1 MHRTV
6 LNLKD
11 GWLFAL
17 GMELPAREA
26 FHPVHIP
33 HDWAVTSPVSQDA
46 PLNMAQ
52 GYFHRKEIGWYER
65 TVCVA
70 EKRADRRY
78 FLDFGGVF
86 ECAEVLVNGIKAGG
100 QRYGYTPFRLDVT
113 NLTQTGEN
121 HILVRVDNTR
131 EPADRW
137 YSGCGIYRPVQWIET
152 DQTYLDEKSI
162 LVHSIIQNGQAVL
175 HIQTGTSFPVK
186 ASLFAPDKGLTD
198 EACGCG
204 EITLRVIRPVF
215 WSAESP
221 CLYTL
226 SLALENGDALSLR
239 IGIRTVEISAE
250 KGLTVNGI
258 PVKLRGVCLH
268 QDMGC
273 RGIAATKEMWRDRL
287 KKLKEMGCNALR
299 LAHHMHSNEMLD
311 LCDEMGFYVY
321 EEAFDKWRSGLYGRY
336 FAQDWQHDLEAMLL
350 RDRNRPSVIIW
361 GVGNE
366 VENQGQQSMVDTLS
380 MLTDFVH
387 LKEPTRPVSY
397 AMNPHFK
404 RPGKKI
410 DFSAV
415 KDIQKLVDEVDNREI
430 DKMEERLDCIAA
442 IAEHVDVIS
451 CNYQEQWFEIIH
463 RRIPGKPILSTEAYP
478 FFVGNE
484 ASMQNYTECIPS
496 FIPEKYPYVIGSYVW
511 TGYDYLGE
519 SMGWPSKGWTGSLLR
534 MDGTPRVS
542 WYILKSRWTKEPMVY
557 LSVLDN
563 ELGDEFT
570 KAHWANPPFEGIW
583 DFPKLHQGVLPY
595 LIATNCERV
604 EIHVGGRVLYPDLP
618 KEKREGYITGFVPW
632 VPGKIEVRGYMGKE
646 CVCSHAL
653 YTPGISDHL
662 VFSAR
667 DPETVQPGE
676 EMLLTAS
683 IVDFGGN
690 LCIRDE
696 RRVSFRA
703 EGNAV
708 ILATEN
714 SNLMETTPY
723 SSASVPAWHG
733 KASVVFRRTG
743 KEGFQIIAEAEGLN
757 PAVWYAESSSY

>member
-1 MHRTV
+1 MERIV
-6 LNLKD
+6 SDLKD
-11 GWLFAL
+11 SWRFAL
-17 GMELPAREA
+17 GLEQPSREA
-26 FHPVHIP
+26 FYPVHIP
-33 HDWAVTSPVSQDA
+33 HDWVVARPVSQDA

-65 TVCVA
+65 TVCIA
-70 EKRADRRY
+70 EKKADRRY

-86 ECAEVLVNGIKAGG
+86 ECAEVFLNGVLAGR
-100 QRYGYTPFRLDVT
+100 QRYGYTPFRLEVT
-113 NLTQTGEN
+113 HLVQTGEN
-121 HILVRVDNTR
+121 HILVRVDNSQ

-137 YSGCGIYRPVQWIET
+137 YSGCGIYRNVQWIET
-152 DQTYLDEKSI
+152 DQTYLDEKNI
-162 LVHSIIQNGQAVL
+162 LVQASVQSNQAVL
-175 HIQTGTSFPVK
+175 HIQTGLSLPVK
-186 ASLFAPDKGLTD
+186 ASLFSPDGVLTD
-198 EACGCG
+198 ENSGCG
-204 EITLRVIRPVF
+204 EIILRVIKPVF

-226 SLALENGDALSLR
+226 FLALENGDNLSLR
-239 IGIRTVEISAE
+239 VGIRTMEISAE
-250 KGLTVNGI
+250 KGLIVNGT

-299 LAHHMHSNEMLD
+299 LAHHMHSCEMLD

-336 FAQDWQHDLEAMLL
+336 FDQDWQHDLEAMLL

-387 LKEPTRPVSY
+387 SKEPTRPVSY

-404 RPGKKI
+404 RAGKKI
-410 DFSAV
+410 DFSVV
-415 KDIQKLVDEVDNREI
+415 KDIQKLVDEVDDREI
-430 DKMEERLDCIAA
+430 DEMKERLDCIAA
-442 IAEHVDVIS
+442 IAERVDVIS
-451 CNYQEQWFEIIH
+451 CNYQEQWFENIH

-478 FFVGNE
+478 FFIGDP

-534 MDGTPRVS
+534 MDGTPRIT
-542 WYILKSRWTKEPMVY
+542 WYILKSRWTKAPMVH
-557 LSVLDN
+557 LSILDN

-570 KAHWANPPFEGIW
+570 KAHWANPPYEDVW
-583 DFPKLHQGVLPY
+583 DFSKLHQGVLPY

-604 EIHVGGRVLYPDLP
+604 EIHAGERVFYPALP
-618 KEKREGYITGFVPW
+618 EEKPNGYITGFVPW
-632 VPGKIEVRGYMGKE
+632 MPGKIEVKGYMGKA

-653 YTPGISDHL
+653 FTPDTPSHL
-662 VFSAR
+662 VYSVSEPR
-667 DPETVQPGE
+667 TVLPGE
-676 EMLLTAS
+676 EMLLTACV
-683 IVDFGGN
+683 VDAQGN
-690 LCIRDE
+690 PCIRDE
-696 RRVSFRA
+696 RRIAFQA
-703 EGNAV
+703 EGNAE

-714 SNLMETTPY
+714 SDLMEPTPY
-723 SSASVPAWHG
+723 SSRCVPAWHG

-743 KEGFQIIAEAEGLN
+743 KEGFRIIAEAEGLKK
-757 PAVWYAESSSY
+757 AVWETDHLL